1 MKLPANVKDKGIKFK
16 VIAQEAIEWY
26 VNHERKNLRNFKS
39 RMALIVET
47 FGERVADEI
56 KPSEID
62 GWLGKHAWKP
72 ATKNRYKNVFGKTY
86 KIALADGRVTG
97 NPARLVEQR
106 AENNARIRYLLA
118 EEESRLR
125 EVIARRFPL
134 HLPSFDIAL
143 NTGMRKQEQFSLEW
157 LQVSFSSR
165 RIHLTM
171 TKNGSTREIPMNRTC
186 QQSFEVLQAL
196 GRQSAEVAA
205 AVNDVKS
212 APAWKPHR
220 ELAHPGGRH
229 RNCSR
234 CLTVRTS
241 RENAT
246 MPSWLYSSAAGA
258 ADGAGPR
265 GYAAPPPSAKT
276 AGGWSTTPAR

>member
-1 MKLPANVKDKGIKFK
+1 M
-16 VIAQEAIEWY
+16 IAQEAIDWY
-26 VNHERKNLRNFKS
+26 VNYERKDVRNFKS
-39 RMALIVET
+39 RMAFIVET

-62 GWLGKHAWKP
+62 GWLGKHTWKP

-86 KIALADGRVTG
+86 KIAFADGRVTG

-157 LQVSFSSR
+157 SQVSFSRR

-171 TKNGSTREIPMNRTC
+171 TKIHLTMTKNRSTREIPMNRTC

-196 GRQSAEVAA
+196 GRHEGRIFQSKYGKEL
-205 AVNDVKS
+205 NNPRK
-212 APAWKPHR
+212 WF
-220 ELAHPGGRH
+220 ELA
-229 RNCSR
+229 
-234 CLTVRTS
+234 L
-241 RENAT
+241 EE
-246 MPSWLYSSAAGA
+246 
-258 ADGAGPR
+258 
-265 GYAAPPPSAKT
+265 AKKLSL
-276 AGGWSTTPAR
+276 A